1 MSDAYFVSYS
11 LNAREDLEDIARYI
25 SQTLGLRK
33 AALQRLRKIRDA
45 IRSLESMPLRH
56 PLVEDEA
63 LSRRDYRRMNVR
75 NYAIYYVVDEDAHE
89 VLIVRI
95 AGARRELRRILGSS

>member
-1 MSDAYFVSYS
+1 MSDAYLVSYS

-33 AALQRLRKIRDA
+33 AALQRLRTIRDA
-45 IRSLESMPLRH
+45 IRSLERMPLRH
-56 PLVEDEA
+56 PLVEDDA
-63 LSRRDYRRMNVR
+63 LPQRDYRRMNVG